1 MSIKGAEMNISPKTK
16 QTTDKWQCR
25 EQEGGTF
32 PGVFSCKW
40 PLQSLQLLHRVDHW
54 PDLSFGFQSEVLIR

>member
-25 EQEGGTF
+25 EQEGGRNL
-32 PGVFSCKW
+32 P
-40 PLQSLQLLHRVDHW
+40 R
-54 PDLSFGFQSEVLIR
+54 SFLM